1 MPATRTPRR
10 YPLFA
15 RVYTRLSNAAEKEGV
30 AEHRDR
36 LLEGL
41 SGTVVEVGAG
51 NGLNLAHYPASVT
64 QVHAIEPEPY
74 LRQRAALAATTA
86 PVAVSVVDGSAD
98 RIPLDDSSADA
109 GVVSLV
115 LCSVPDPSSALA
127 ELRRVIRPGGELR
140 FYEHVLASNPRWAK
154 RQRRADPIWTHFAGG
169 CHLTR
174 PTVDSIRAAG
184 FDIEQCE
191 EFVFSTSIVDRLA
204 ASHVLGRARRP

>member
-15 RVYTRLSNAAEKEGV
+15 RFSTRLSNAPEKEGV

-36 LLEGL
+36 PLEGL

-115 LCSVPDPSSALA
+115 LCSVPDLPLHS
-127 ELRRVIRPGGELR
+127 P
-140 FYEHVLASNPRWAK
+140 N
-154 RQRRADPIWTHFAGG
+154 FA
-169 CHLTR
+169 
-174 PTVDSIRAAG
+174 A
-184 FDIEQCE
+184 
-191 EFVFSTSIVDRLA
+191 
-204 ASHVLGRARRP
+204 